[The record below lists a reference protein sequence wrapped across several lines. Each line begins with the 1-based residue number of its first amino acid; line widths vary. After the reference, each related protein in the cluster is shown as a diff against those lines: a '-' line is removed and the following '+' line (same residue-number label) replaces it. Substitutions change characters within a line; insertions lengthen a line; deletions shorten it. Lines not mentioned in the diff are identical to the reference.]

1 MYELFVILGLIFL
14 NGVFAGT
21 EIAVLTVRRTR
32 INELMEG
39 GHAAATAVNALRE
52 NQERFLATVQ
62 VGITVVGA
70 TAAAFGGA
78 RLAREL
84 APWLASIRFIG
95 EAADDVALALVV
107 GLVSYLSLVLGELVP
122 KSLALM
128 HAERYALLVARPMV
142 WLGWLGAPVVW
153 FLTASSNLVLRLF
166 GDRTSFTETRLSRE
180 EVLQILEEA
189 HGSGSLEASS
199 GEIARRALEFDEL
212 DAADIMVPR
221 GEMQAIPT
229 TVTSAELTELGETG
243 HSRVP
248 VYEGTP
254 DRIVGF
260 VNVREALGRRMARG
274 EEFRLQE
281 VLRPVPFVPGSI
293 PAPRLLRQLQQMR
306 SHLAV
311 VVDEQGTLQGLV
323 TIEDVVEELVGEIY
337 SEDDVPIELL
347 DRDGPDTVLVEGTA
361 PVHEVNRMLGPLF
374 PEREEYS
381 TVAGWCLYVASRIPK
396 TGEWVSGDGLRVEI
410 VDATPR
416 RVRRVR
422 LHGVPEQRMD
432 QK

>member
-1 MYELFVILGLIFL
+1 MYELLIILALILL
-14 NGVFAGT
+14 NGLFAGA

-32 INELMEG
+32 VSELSDAG
-39 GHAAATAVNALRE
+39 RPAARALAGLRE

-78 RLAREL
+78 RVAGEVAPVLAGL
-84 APWLASIRFIG
+84 PFVG
-95 EAADDVALALVV
+95 QAADDLALALVV
-107 GLVSYLSLVLGELVP
+107 GVVSYLSLVLGELVP

-142 WLGWLGAPVVW
+142 GLGWIGAPVIW

-166 GDRTSFTETRLSRE
+166 GDRTSFSETRLSRE
-180 EVLQILEEA
+180 EVLQIVEEA
-189 HGSGSLEASS
+189 RGAGSLEASS

-212 DAADIMVPR
+212 DAVDIMVPR
-221 GEMQAIPT
+221 GDVQAVPST
-229 TVTSAELTELGETG
+229 LSLEELAELGRTG
-243 HSRVP
+243 HSRMP

-254 DRIVGF
+254 DRIIGF
-260 VNVREALGRRMARG
+260 VNVREALGHAFGPGAFQLRD
-274 EEFRLQE
+274 
-281 VLRPVPFVPGSI
+281 VVRPVPFVPGSV

-311 VVDEQGTLQGLV
+311 VVDEQGTVQGIV
-323 TIEDVVEELVGEIY
+323 TIEDVIEELVGEIY
-337 SEDDVPIELL
+337 SEDDAPSALL
-347 DRDGPDTVLVEGTA
+347 EREGPDTLLIEGAA
-361 PVHEVNRMLGPLF
+361 PIHEVNRLVGPLF

-381 TVAGWCLYVASRIPK
+381 TVAGWVLFVAHRIPQAGEVV
-396 TGEWVSGDGLRVEI
+396 TGDDLRVEI
-410 VDATPR
+410 VEASPR

-422 LHGVPEQRMD
+422 VRGAPGDPVD